1 MTMTAEALPF
11 KIKVGFTGGQIAGQ
25 VFRDIPSILLLFYL
39 TKVIG
44 MEPAIAGTAIFFPK
58 VVFGVLSDLGVG
70 MAADHYNARFPRRRW
85 LLIASA
91 LAPVA
96 MILIFQI
103 PPGSTALKIGYV
115 FVTMSLYMF
124 AFATMSVPYLAQYS
138 DITNDPK
145 ERMVLMSWRH
155 GFTGVGLLIGSAMAP
170 AVIHALGGD
179 RSAYGITSCILAV
192 LCVTSLLVAYSAASR
207 IPQRIRRASPP
218 VSLRALMGVLK
229 VPRFRF
235 LLAIF
240 FAQEVA
246 AGMTAAT
253 IAFFLTYK
261 LALPDALAKLGVISL
276 IAGGVVITASPFWI
290 YVANRIGNKA
300 SYIWGAAIHGGM
312 MLLWGMTTPD
322 TPIILLYAIAAAFGL
337 ANAGWGIMVLAMLGD
352 IIADTA
358 RDCGEDKGG
367 SFSAVWALTEKIGL
381 ALGATLIA
389 GITLSAFGFSAQVAA
404 HGGTQSAGALTG
416 IWVAFAIVPGVVNL
430 VAALLFWR
438 FGDVP
443 EAADLPSKI
452 KGAA

>member
-1 MTMTAEALPF
+1 MTASALPF
-11 KIKVGFTGGQIAGQ
+11 GTKVGFTGGQVAGQ

-39 TKVIG
+39 IRVIG
-44 MEPAIAGTAIFFPK
+44 LEPAIAGSAIFFPK

-70 MAADHYNARFPRRRW
+70 MAADHFNGRFPRRRW
-85 LLIASA
+85 LLIAAA

-103 PPGSTALKIGYV
+103 PAGSTALRVGYV

-138 DITNDPK
+138 DITNDPR

-170 AVIHALGGD
+170 AVIQALGGD

-192 LCVTSLLVAYSAASR
+192 ICVASLLLAYTAAAS

-218 VSLRALMGVLK
+218 VSLRALAGVFAI
-229 VPRFRF
+229 PRFRF

-261 LALPDALAKLGVISL
+261 MALPDALAKLGVISL
-276 IAGGVVITASPFWI
+276 IAGAVVISASPLWI
-290 YVANRIGNKA
+290 YVAKRIGNKN
-300 SYIWGAAIHGGM
+300 SYVLGAAVHGVM
-312 MLLWGMTTPD
+312 MLWWGTATPE
-322 TPIILLYAIAAAFGL
+322 TPILLVYLIAAGFGL

-352 IIADTA
+352 IIADSA
-358 RDCGEDKGG
+358 RDSGEDKGG

-381 ALGATLIA
+381 ALGATLIT
-389 GITLSAFGFSAQVAA
+389 GMTLSAFGFSAQLAA
-404 HGGTQSAGALTG
+404 HGGTQSPSALTG
-416 IWVAFAIVPGVVNL
+416 ILVGFAIVPGIVNI

-443 EAADLPSKI
+443 EAPRLSPNV
-452 KGAA
+452 KGIA